1 MRKKQAA
8 HVLHHGLGTGRRS
21 VATTQH
27 ASRRARGTLQVMQK
41 QNAYVLHIDV
51 LRSLT
56 LRVGALKG
64 VWLPAGHYVYVGSAR
79 RSIAT
84 RIARHVRLAV
94 QKTGNLHWHI
104 DYLLTHSLIQLAGAT
119 VLAGDSECRI
129 SLQIAS
135 RKGVTA
141 PISHFGST
149 DCRSGCKAHL
159 YRLQARLASL

>member
-1 MRKKQAA
+1 
-8 HVLHHGLGTGRRS
+8 
-21 VATTQH
+21 
-27 ASRRARGTLQVMQK
+27 MQK
-41 QNAYVLHIDV
+41 QNAYVLHIDAR
-51 LRSLT
+51 RSLT

-79 RSIAT
+79 RGIAT

-104 DYLLTHSLIQLAGAT
+104 DYLLTNPQIQLAGAT
-119 VLAGDSECRI
+119 VLVGCSECRI

-141 PISHFGST
+141 PIPHFGST

-159 YRLQARLASL
+159 YRLQAREDIVLV

>member
-1 MRKKQAA
+1 MR
-8 HVLHHGLGTGRRS
+8 
-21 VATTQH
+21 
-27 ASRRARGTLQVMQK
+27 K

-51 LRSLT
+51 QRPLT
-56 LRVGALKG
+56 LRAGALQG
-64 VWLPAGHYVYVGSAR
+64 ACLPAGRYVYVGSAR
-79 RSIAT
+79 TAMAA
-84 RIARHVRLAV
+84 RIARHVRLAT
-94 QKTGNLHWHI
+94 QKTGKLRWHI
-104 DYLLTHSLIQLAGAT
+104 DYLLTHPQTQLTGAT
-119 VLAGDSECRI
+119 VLADSNECRI